1 MATAFKYVQ
10 GDTGPQ
16 LKFTITE
23 TGGAAV
29 DLTGAIA
36 TLHFRA
42 AGETTVLFSRQLLIT
57 SQNAPNGIA
66 VVQWAE
72 TDLNQD
78 PGSYE
83 CELEIVKA
91 NGVRET
97 LYDKIKIKIREDF
110 A

>member
-16 LKFTITE
+16 LRFTITE
-23 TGGAAV
+23 QDGSAAS
-29 DLTGAIA
+29 LTGATA
-36 TLHFRA
+36 TLHVRA
-42 AGETTVLFSRQLLIT
+42 AGETTLLFSRQLVLLDQ
-57 SQNAPNGIA
+57 SNSPGVA

-72 TDLNQD
+72 GYLNQD

-83 CELEIVKA
+83 GELEIVKY

-97 LYDKIKIKIREDF
+97 LYNKIKIKIREDF

>member
-16 LKFTITE
+16 LRFTITE
-23 TGGAAV
+23 QDGSAANLAGA
-29 DLTGAIA
+29 TA
-36 TLHFRA
+36 TLHVRA
-42 AGETTVLFSRQLLIT
+42 AGETTLLFSRQLIFLDHST
-57 SQNAPNGIA
+57 SPGVA

-72 TDLNQD
+72 GDLNQD

-83 CELEIVKA
+83 GELEIVKSS
-91 NGVRET
+91 GLRET